1 MNKVHDSIEHV
12 IDYFKR
18 KEPQYREL
26 KNQVKSLLDKKLSKT
41 DIKISGISTRIK
53 KPISLRDKIK
63 RKNYSD
69 PLNKIKD
76 FAGVR
81 IVCGYENDFSEIEKI
96 IYDLFKVHEKVDKTY
111 ELGVDKMGYHGRHYV
126 VSFNDSYYNNEA
138 SGSKGLYCEIQ
149 LRTVLQDSWAIASHH
164 LLYKNEAA
172 IPKRIRRDLNN
183 VASILKIAQ
192 QIFDRIRDKRDDYI
206 KEIDETTSEDNKLLS
221 QVIDYETLRAYTK
234 WKYPKLPVSKKW
246 QNRLLSDLDFEK
258 YKTLNDI
265 NIAVERTEAA
275 VNAYKEENPAWFKTG
290 TGHITKALGFTD
302 PEFRR
307 NHPFGGK
314 TRVAFEKYKNLVN
327 D

>member
-12 IDYFKR
+12 IEHFKR
-18 KEPQYREL
+18 KKPQYREL

-41 DIKISGISTRIK
+41 DIKISGISSRIK

-63 RKNYSD
+63 RNNYSD
-69 PLNKIKD
+69 PLNEIKD

-96 IYDLFKVHEKVDKTY
+96 IYDLFKVYEKADKTY

-138 SGSKGLYCEIQ
+138 SSSKGLYCEIQ

-183 VASILKIAQ
+183 VASILEIAQ
-192 QIFDRIRDKRDDYI
+192 QVFDRIRDKRDDYI

-265 NIAVERTEAA
+265 NIAVERAEAA

-314 TRVAFEKYKNLVN
+314 TKVAFEKYKNLVN

>member
-1 MNKVHDSIEHV
+1 
-12 IDYFKR
+12 
-18 KEPQYREL
+18 
-26 KNQVKSLLDKKLSKT
+26 
-41 DIKISGISTRIK
+41 
-53 KPISLRDKIK
+53 
-63 RKNYSD
+63 
-69 PLNKIKD
+69 
-76 FAGVR
+76 
-81 IVCGYENDFSEIEKI
+81 
-96 IYDLFKVHEKVDKTY
+96 
-111 ELGVDKMGYHGRHYV
+111 
-126 VSFNDSYYNNEA
+126 
-138 SGSKGLYCEIQ
+138 
-149 LRTVLQDSWAIASHH
+149 